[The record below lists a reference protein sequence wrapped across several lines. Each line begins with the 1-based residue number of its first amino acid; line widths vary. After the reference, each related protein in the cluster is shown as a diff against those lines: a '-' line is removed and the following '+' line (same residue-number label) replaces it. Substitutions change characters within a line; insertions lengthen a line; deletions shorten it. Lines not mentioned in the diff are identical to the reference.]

1 MDYLNHF
8 LNPVDVNPESKKDH
22 ELNTNDR
29 MYLIN
34 KKIDENFLLEV
45 YENLIKNKNLI

>member
-1 MDYLNHF
+1 MIQLETDYLKNY
-8 LNPVDVNPESKKDH
+8 LNPVEVNPELKKEH

-34 KKIDENFLLEV
+34 KIQ
-45 YENLIKNKNLI
+45 NK